1 MNDPQPEGRM
11 TVTIGR
17 RELLAALGGAA
28 AAWPLVARAQQGER
42 VRRIGVLMVSADD
55 PEGQARVTALKQGL
69 RNLGWTDGRN
79 IQIETR
85 FGGADAGRIRV
96 QAAELVAL
104 APDVL
109 VGQGTPVVRALRQA
123 TSSIPIVVATVNDPV
138 EQGFV
143 SSLAHP
149 GGNITGF
156 SFIDF
161 QMVGKWLE
169 MLKEAAPGVS
179 RAVLMFNP
187 DTAPYYYLYL
197 RSFEAEPRSIAVE
210 VTAAPVRNTAEI
222 EEAIA
227 KLGREPGGGLIVAP
241 DAFSIVHQHLFIRL
255 AQQHRVPAVYFLRTS
270 VAQGALMSYGP
281 DVYDNFRRSASY
293 VDRILKG
300 AKPADLPIQ
309 QPTKFE
315 LAINLKTAK
324 ALGLQIP
331 DKLLALADE
340 VVE

>member
-1 MNDPQPEGRM
+1 MK
-11 TVTIGR
+11 R
-17 RELLAALGGAA
+17 REFITLLGGAA
-28 AAWPLVARAQQGER
+28 AWPLAARAQQGER
-42 VRRIGVLMVSADD
+42 VRRIGLLMAAADD
-55 PEGQARVTALKQGL
+55 REGQARVTALKQGL
-69 RNLGWTDGRN
+69 QELGWTDGRN

-85 FGGADAGRIRV
+85 FAGADTGRIRAH
-96 QAAELVAL
+96 AAELVAL

-109 VGQGTPVVRALRQA
+109 VGHATPGTRALRQA
-123 TSSIPIVVATVNDPV
+123 ISSIPIVMVAVNDPV

-156 SFIDF
+156 ALINF

-169 MLKEAAPGVS
+169 MLKEAAPGIS
-179 RAVLMFNP
+179 RAALMFNP
-187 DTAPYYYLYL
+187 DTASSYYVYL
-197 RSFEAEPRSIAVE
+197 RSFQAEPRSIAVE
-210 VTAAPVRNTAEI
+210 VAEAPVRNTAEI

-227 KLGREPGGGLIVAP
+227 KLGREPGRGLIVPP
-241 DAFSIVHQHLFIRL
+241 DAFTVLHHQLFIRL
-255 AQQHRVPAVYFLRTS
+255 AQQHRLPAVYAYQTYVS
-270 VAQGALMSYGP
+270 EGALMSYGP
-281 DVYDNFRRSASY
+281 DVYDLFRRSASY
-293 VDRILKG
+293 LDRILKG
-300 AKPADLPIQ
+300 AKPADLPVQ

-340 VVE
+340 VIE

>member
-1 MNDPQPEGRM
+1 MMQ
-11 TVTIGR
+11 R
-17 RELLAALGGAA
+17 RAFLTLFGGA
-28 AAWPLVARAQQGER
+28 AAWPLAARAQQAER
-42 VRRIGVLMVSADD
+42 VRRIGLLMASADD
-55 PEGQARVTALKQGL
+55 REGQARVTPLKEGL
-69 RNLGWTDGRN
+69 KELGWTDGRN

-85 FGGADAGRIRV
+85 FGGGDAGRIRAH
-96 QAAELVAL
+96 AAELVAL

-109 VGQGTPVVRALRQA
+109 VGHATPGTRALRQA
-123 TSSIPIVVATVNDPV
+123 TSSIPIVMVAVNDPV

-156 SFIDF
+156 ALINF

-179 RAVLMFNP
+179 RAALMFNP
-187 DTAPYYYLYL
+187 DTASTYYVYL

-210 VTAAPVRNTAEI
+210 VAEAPVRNTTEI

-227 KLGREPGGGLIVAP
+227 KLGREPGGGLIVPP
-241 DAFSIVHQHLFIRL
+241 DAFTVLHHQLLIRL
-255 AQQHRVPAVYFLRTS
+255 TQQHRSPAVYAYRTY
-270 VAQGALMSYGP
+270 VAEGALMSYGP
-281 DVYDNFRRSASY
+281 DVYDVFRRSASY

-340 VVE
+340 IIE

>member
-1 MNDPQPEGRM
+1 M
-11 TVTIGR
+11 
-17 RELLAALGGAA
+17 AAGD
-28 AAWPLVARAQQGER
+28 RAQQADR
-42 VRRIGVLMVSADD
+42 VRRIGLLMGTADD
-55 PEGQARVTALKQGL
+55 REGQARVTAFKQGL
-69 RNLGWTDGRN
+69 QELGWTDGRN

-85 FGGADAGRIRV
+85 FGGADTGRIRAH
-96 QAAELVAL
+96 AAELVAL
-104 APDVL
+104 APDVI
-109 VGQGTPVVRALRQA
+109 VGQTTAVIRALRQA
-123 TSSIPIVVATVNDPV
+123 TSSIPIVVAAVNDPV

-156 SFIDF
+156 MLIDF

-179 RAVLMFNP
+179 RAALMFNP
-187 DTAPYYYLYL
+187 DTSPYYYLYL
-197 RSFEAEPRSIAVE
+197 RSFEAMPRSVAVD
-210 VTAAPVRNTAEI
+210 VTAAPVRDTAEI
-222 EEAIA
+222 EAAIA
-227 KLGREPGGGLIVAP
+227 KLGREPGGGLIVPP
-241 DAFSIVHQHLFIRL
+241 DAFTVVHQHLFIRL
-255 AQQHRVPAVYFLRTS
+255 AQQHRVPAVYYLRTS

-281 DVYDNFRRSASY
+281 DPFDNFRRSASY

-331 DKLLALADE
+331 DKLLVLADE
-340 VVE
+340 VIE

>member
-1 MNDPQPEGRM
+1 VSGIRRRDFVILLGCG
-11 TVTIGR
+11 TV
-17 RELLAALGGAA
+17 
-28 AAWPLVARAQQGER
+28 AAWPLAAHAQQGER
-42 VRRIGVLMVSADD
+42 MRRIGLLMAVADD
-55 PEGQARVTALKQGL
+55 REGQARVTALKQGL
-69 RNLGWTDGRN
+69 EELGWTDGRN

-85 FGGADAGRIRV
+85 FGGADAGRIRAH
-96 QAAELVAL
+96 AAELVGL

-109 VGQGTPVVRALRQA
+109 VGHGTPGTRALRQA
-123 TSSIPIVVATVNDPV
+123 TSSIPIVMVAVNDPV

-156 SFIDF
+156 AFVDF

-179 RAVLMFNP
+179 RAALMFNP
-187 DTAPYYYLYL
+187 DAASFYYVYL

-210 VTAAPVRNTAEI
+210 VAEAPVRNTAEI

-241 DAFSIVHQHLFIRL
+241 DAFTIVHHQLFIRL
-255 AQQHRVPAVYFLRTS
+255 AQQHRLPAVYVYRAYVL
-270 VAQGALMSYGP
+270 QGALMSYGP
-281 DVYDNFRRSASY
+281 DVYDLFRRSASY
-293 VDRILKG
+293 VDRILQG
-300 AKPADLPIQ
+300 AKPADLPVQ

-331 DKLLALADE
+331 DKLVAIADE
-340 VVE
+340 VIE

>member
-1 MNDPQPEGRM
+1 MK
-11 TVTIGR
+11 R
-17 RELLAALGGAA
+17 RTFITLLGGAA
-28 AAWPLVARAQQGER
+28 AVAWPLAAGAQLTDR
-42 VRRIGVLMVSADD
+42 VRRIGLLMAVADD
-55 PEGQARVTALKQGL
+55 REGQARVTALKQGL
-69 RNLGWTDGRN
+69 EELGWTDGRN

-85 FGGADAGRIRV
+85 FGGADAGRIRAH
-96 QAAELVAL
+96 AAELVAL

-109 VGQGTPVVRALRQA
+109 VGHGTPGTRALRQA
-123 TSSIPIVVATVNDPV
+123 TSSIPIVMVAVNDPV

-156 SFIDF
+156 AFVDF

-179 RAVLMFNP
+179 RAALMFNP
-187 DTAPYYYLYL
+187 DAASFYYVYL
-197 RSFEAEPRSIAVE
+197 RSFEAEPHAVE
-210 VTAAPVRNTAEI
+210 VAEAPVRNTAEI

-227 KLGREPGGGLIVAP
+227 KLGREPGGGLIVP
-241 DAFSIVHQHLFIRL
+241 SDAFTVLHHQLLIRL
-255 AQQHRVPAVYFLRTS
+255 AQQHRLPAVYAYRTF

-281 DVYDNFRRSASY
+281 DVYDVFRRSASY

-300 AKPADLPIQ
+300 AKPADLPVQ

-315 LAINLKTAK
+315 LAVNLKTAR
-324 ALGLQIP
+324 ALGLTIP
-331 DKLLALADE
+331 EPFLQHADE
-340 VVE
+340 VIE

>member
-1 MNDPQPEGRM
+1 MQFDQLR
-11 TVTIGR
+11 R
-17 RELLAALGGAA
+17 REFISLLGGAA
-28 AAWPLVARAQQGER
+28 AWPLAARAQQGER
-42 VRRIGVLMVSADD
+42 MRRIGLLMGTVDD
-55 PEGQARVTALKQGL
+55 REGQARVTALKQGL
-69 RNLGWTDGRN
+69 QELGWTDGRN

-85 FGGADAGRIRV
+85 FGGADAGRIRAH
-96 QAAELVAL
+96 AAELVAL

-109 VGQGTPVVRALRQA
+109 VGHTTPGTRALRQA
-123 TSSIPIVVATVNDPV
+123 TSSIPIVMVAVNDPV

-156 SFIDF
+156 TLVDF

-179 RAVLMFNP
+179 RAALMFNP
-187 DTAPYYYLYL
+187 DTAPSYYVYLH
-197 RSFEAEPRSIAVE
+197 SFEAEPRSIAVE
-210 VTAAPVRNTAEI
+210 VAAAPVRNTAEV
-222 EEAIA
+222 EKTIA

-241 DAFSIVHQHLFIRL
+241 DAFTVVHQHLFIRL
-255 AQQHRVPAVYFLRTS
+255 AQQHRLPAVYFLRTS

-281 DVYDNFRRSASY
+281 DPVELFRRSPSY

-300 AKPADLPIQ
+300 AKPADLPVQ

-324 ALGLQIP
+324 ALGILIP
-331 DKLLALADE
+331 DRLLALADE
-340 VVE
+340 VIE

>member
-1 MNDPQPEGRM
+1 MASH
-11 TVTIGR
+11 IAR
-17 RELLAALGGAA
+17 RKFLATLGGAA
-28 AAWPLVARAQQGER
+28 AAWPHAARAQQAER
-42 VRRIGVLMVSADD
+42 VRRIGLLMASADD
-55 PEGQARVTALKQGL
+55 REGQARVTPLKEGL
-69 RNLGWTDGRN
+69 KELGWTDGRN

-85 FGGADAGRIRV
+85 FGGGDAGRIRTH
-96 QAAELVAL
+96 AAELVAL

-109 VGQGTPVVRALRQA
+109 VGHATPGTRALRQA
-123 TSSIPIVVATVNDPV
+123 TSSIPIVMVAVNDPV

-156 SFIDF
+156 ALINF

-179 RAVLMFNP
+179 RAALMFNP
-187 DTAPYYYLYL
+187 DTASTYYVYL

-210 VTAAPVRNTAEI
+210 VAEAPVRNTTEI

-227 KLGREPGGGLIVAP
+227 KLGREPGGGLIVPP
-241 DAFSIVHQHLFIRL
+241 DAFTVLHHQLLIRL
-255 AQQHRVPAVYFLRTS
+255 AQQHRLPAVYAYRTYL
-270 VAQGALMSYGP
+270 AEGALMSYGP
-281 DVYDNFRRSASY
+281 DVYDVFRRSASY

-340 VVE
+340 IIE

>member
-1 MNDPQPEGRM
+1 MNDPQAEGHM
-11 TVTIGR
+11 ASHIGR
-17 RELLAALGGAA
+17 REFLATLGGAA
-28 AAWPLVARAQQGER
+28 AAWPLPARAQQAER
-42 VRRIGVLMVSADD
+42 VRRIGLLMGVADD
-55 PEGQARVTALKQGL
+55 RDGQARVTAFKQGL
-69 RNLGWTDGRN
+69 QELGWTDGGN

-85 FGGADAGRIRV
+85 FGGADAGRIRSH
-96 QAAELVAL
+96 AAELVAL
-104 APDVL
+104 APDVI
-109 VGQGTPVVRALRQA
+109 VGQTTPVIRALRQA
-123 TSSIPIVVATVNDPV
+123 TSSIPIIVAAVNDPV

-169 MLKEAAPGVS
+169 MLKEVAPGVS
-179 RAVLMFNP
+179 RAVLTFSP
-187 DTAPYYYLYL
+187 DTSPYYYVYL

-210 VTAAPVRNTAEI
+210 VTAAPVRNIAEV

-227 KLGREPGGGLIVAP
+227 KLGREPGGGLIVPP
-241 DAFSIVHQHLFIRL
+241 DVFTLVHQQLVIRL
-255 AQQHRVPAVYFLRTS
+255 AQQHRVPAVYAFRTS
-270 VAQGALMSYGP
+270 VAQGGLMSYGP
-281 DVYDNFRRSASY
+281 DPYDNFRRSASY

-300 AKPADLPIQ
+300 AKPADLPVQ

-324 ALGLQIP
+324 ELGLTVP
-331 DKLLALADE
+331 DSLLARADE
-340 VVE
+340 VIE

>member
-1 MNDPQPEGRM
+1 MK
-11 TVTIGR
+11 R
-17 RELLAALGGAA
+17 RTFITLLGGAA
-28 AAWPLVARAQQGER
+28 AWPLAARAQQGER
-42 VRRIGVLMVSADD
+42 VRRIGLLMGTADD
-55 PEGQARVTALKQGL
+55 REGQARVTALKQGL
-69 RNLGWTDGRN
+69 QELGWTDGRN

-85 FGGADAGRIRV
+85 FGGADAGRIRAH
-96 QAAELVAL
+96 AAELVAL
-104 APDVL
+104 APDII
-109 VGQGTPVVRALRQA
+109 VGHTTAVIRALRQA
-123 TSSIPIVVATVNDPV
+123 TSSIPIVVAAVNDPV

-179 RAVLMFNP
+179 RAALMFNP
-187 DTAPYYYLYL
+187 DTSPYYYLYL

-241 DAFSIVHQHLFIRL
+241 DAFTIVHQHLFIRL

-293 VDRILKG
+293 VDRIFKG

-340 VVE
+340 VIE

>member
-1 MNDPQPEGRM
+1 MK
-11 TVTIGR
+11 R
-17 RELLAALGGAA
+17 REFITLLGGAV
-28 AAWPLVARAQQGER
+28 AAWPLAARAQQGER
-42 VRRIGVLMVSADD
+42 VRRIGLLMATADD

-69 RNLGWTDGRN
+69 QELGWTDGRN

-85 FGGADAGRIRV
+85 FGGAEAGRIRAH
-96 QAAELVAL
+96 AAELVAL
-104 APDVL
+104 APDII
-109 VGQGTPVVRALRQA
+109 VGHSTAVIRALRQA
-123 TSSIPIVVATVNDPV
+123 TSSIPIVVAAVNDPV

-179 RAVLMFNP
+179 RAALMFNP
-187 DTAPYYYLYL
+187 DTSPYYYLYL

-241 DAFSIVHQHLFIRL
+241 DAFTIVHQHLFIRL